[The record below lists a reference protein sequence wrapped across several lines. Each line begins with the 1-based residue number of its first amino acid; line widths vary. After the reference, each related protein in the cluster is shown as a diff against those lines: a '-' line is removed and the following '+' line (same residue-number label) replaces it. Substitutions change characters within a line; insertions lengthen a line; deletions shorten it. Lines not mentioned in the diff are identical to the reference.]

1 MIRRINRFRIDFI
14 QPALCRLITSVKGGV
29 KVADI
34 KTRQINKG
42 TIKTIDRAANL
53 SSHVRSSTVRT
64 KDQVDSQTEPEPG
77 NESEYASDE
86 TIRTAG
92 SVVNIGYRMSMAGK
106 QKPGRV
112 TAESTPRIDV
122 KTKAEMVRKSRSAGG
137 IGTGGSG
144 RGSTPR
150 ATRMGSR
157 VKNAE
162 TSVIRG
168 KRGKK
173 PIAPIREGKSIKT
186 ISSTGGKQMTA
197 QAKKTEAARKAVIKT
212 RKTTERIRRDVKKSA
227 VMTYKA
233 MKAVIG
239 GAKALFLA
247 LIAGGWVAVLVIVVF
262 VFFGAAFYFF
272 GDESSSNYTPVS
284 QEVEA
289 YTPVIQKYAEEY
301 GIPEY
306 VDLIKAVMMQESG
319 GRGKDPMQ
327 AAEGPFNTKY
337 PKKPNGIQDPDYS
350 IQCGVQELKSVLEQ
364 AKVENPLDM
373 EHIRLALQG
382 YNYGNGYIAW
392 AVKRDGGYTVE
403 NASAFSDEQAKKH
416 GWKSYGDKQY
426 VAHVLRYYPYGN
438 YNYGIGNTKIT
449 QVAAQQIGNQG
460 GKKFWSWYGFNNRVE
475 WCACYVS
482 WCADQCGYIKE
493 GIIPKFSAVS
503 DGISWF
509 ENKNQWQKPGY
520 RPMPGDI
527 IFFDWQGDGSCD
539 HVGIVEKCDENTV
552 YTIEGNS
559 RDECKR
565 KTYPVNSALIFG
577 YGVPKY

>member
-1 MIRRINRFRIDFI
+1 M
-14 QPALCRLITSVKGGV
+14 
-29 KVADI
+29 ADI

-53 SSHVRSSTVRT
+53 SSHVKGTTVRT
-64 KDQVDSQTEPEPG
+64 KDKVDSQTEPETR
-77 NESEYASDE
+77 NETEYASDE
-86 TIRTAG
+86 TVRTAG
-92 SVVNIGYRMSMAGK
+92 SVVNVGYRISMAGK
-106 QKPGRV
+106 RKPGRV
-112 TAESTPRIDV
+112 ATESTPRIDV
-122 KTKAEMVRKSRSAGG
+122 KTKAEMIRKSRGMTQTGSKMTETVSSSVRK
-137 IGTGGSG
+137 GTQRKS
-144 RGSTPR
+144 
-150 ATRMGSR
+150 
-157 VKNAE
+157 VKPA
-162 TSVIRG
+162 VIRT
-168 KRGKK
+168 RRAAK
-173 PIAPIREGKSIKT
+173 PLVPVREGKSIKT
-186 ISSTGGKQMTA
+186 VSSTVRKQMTA
-197 QAKKTEAARKAVIKT
+197 QAKKTEAARKAVIRTK
-212 RKTTERIRRDVKKSA
+212 KNADRIRRDVKRSA
-227 VMTYKA
+227 ILTYKA
-233 MKAVIG
+233 LKAIIG
-239 GAKALFLA
+239 GAKALFLT
-247 LIAGGWVAVLVIVVF
+247 LFAGGWIAILVIVIF

-272 GDESSSNYTPVS
+272 GDESSSNYSPVS

-289 YTPVIQKYAEEY
+289 YTPIIQKYAEEY

-337 PKKPNGIQDPDYS
+337 PKQPNGIKNPEYS

-364 AKVENPLDM
+364 AGVENPLDM

-382 YNYGNGYIAW
+382 YNYGNGYISW
-392 AVKRDGGYTVE
+392 AIKRDGGYTVE
-403 NASAFSDEQAKKH
+403 NAAVFSDEQAKKH
-416 GWKSYGDKQY
+416 GWSSYGDKQY

-460 GKKFWSWYGFNNRVE
+460 GKKFWSWYGFNSRVE

-509 ENKNQWQKPGY
+509 KNKNQWQKPGY
-520 RPMPGDI
+520 KPMPGDI
-527 IFFDWQGDGSCD
+527 IFFDWEGDGSCD

-559 RDECKR
+559 RDECRR
-565 KTYPVNSALIFG
+565 KIYSINSTLIFG

>member
-64 KDQVDSQTEPEPG
+64 KDQVDSQTEPEPR

-106 QKPGRV
+106 QKPRRV
-112 TAESTPRIDV
+112 TAENTPRIDV
-122 KTKAEMVRKSRSAGG
+122 KTKAEMVRKSRSAGV

-168 KRGKK
+168 KRSIK

-212 RKTTERIRRDVKKSA
+212 RKTTERIRHDVKKSA

-306 VDLIKAVMMQESG
+306 VDLIKLFETE
-319 GRGKDPMQ
+319 P
-327 AAEGPFNTKY
+327 
-337 PKKPNGIQDPDYS
+337 
-350 IQCGVQELKSVLEQ
+350 
-364 AKVENPLDM
+364 
-373 EHIRLALQG
+373 
-382 YNYGNGYIAW
+382 
-392 AVKRDGGYTVE
+392 
-403 NASAFSDEQAKKH
+403 
-416 GWKSYGDKQY
+416 
-426 VAHVLRYYPYGN
+426 
-438 YNYGIGNTKIT
+438 
-449 QVAAQQIGNQG
+449 
-460 GKKFWSWYGFNNRVE
+460 GKKRILCRLPKDLLIQNTPRSQMASRIRITLYSA
-475 WCACYVS
+475 ACRS
-482 WCADQCGYIKE
+482 
-493 GIIPKFSAVS
+493 
-503 DGISWF
+503 
-509 ENKNQWQKPGY
+509 
-520 RPMPGDI
+520 
-527 IFFDWQGDGSCD
+527 
-539 HVGIVEKCDENTV
+539 
-552 YTIEGNS
+552 
-559 RDECKR
+559 
-565 KTYPVNSALIFG
+565 
-577 YGVPKY
+577 

>member
-1 MIRRINRFRIDFI
+1 M
-14 QPALCRLITSVKGGV
+14 
-29 KVADI
+29 ADI

-86 TIRTAG
+86 MIRTAG

-106 QKPGRV
+106 QKPRRV
-112 TAESTPRIDV
+112 TAECTPRIDV
-122 KTKAEMVRKSRSAGG
+122 KTKAEMVRKARSAGR
-137 IGTGGSG
+137 ISTGGSG

-150 ATRMGSR
+150 AARMGSR
-157 VKNAE
+157 VNNAE
-162 TSVIRG
+162 TSLVRG
-168 KRGKK
+168 KRSIK
-173 PIAPIREGKSIKT
+173 PIAPIKEGKSIKT

-247 LIAGGWVAVLVIVVF
+247 LIAGGWVAVMVIVVF

-493 GIIPKFSAVS
+493 GIIPKFSSVS

-509 ENKNQWQKPGY
+509 KDRNQWQKPGY

-527 IFFDWQGDGSCD
+527 IFFDWEGDSSCD
-539 HVGIVEKCDENTV
+539 HVGIVEKCDGDTV

-565 KTYPVNSALIFG
+565 KTYSINSSLIFG